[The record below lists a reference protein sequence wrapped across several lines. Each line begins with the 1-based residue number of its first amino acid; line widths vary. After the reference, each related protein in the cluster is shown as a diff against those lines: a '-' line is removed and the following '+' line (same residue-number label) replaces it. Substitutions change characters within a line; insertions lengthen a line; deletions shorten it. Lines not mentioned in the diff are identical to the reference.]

1 MLTKTMGLYMVQ
13 RKFTCRDGPGVD
25 SHGGCMG
32 AYGQCSLDTQWLL
45 SDGLILAKASL
56 GWQIFWPRAL
66 RLCHDVA
73 LLSVRHS
80 TADGIL
86 SFSWFLTLSTSAAWN
101 GNMWWFATKIL
112 LPSCLPSLHFSAFSP
127 CVLLKLNELPLKNQK
142 APSWLT
148 AAP

>member
-1 MLTKTMGLYMVQ
+1 
-13 RKFTCRDGPGVD
+13 
-25 SHGGCMG
+25 MG

-73 LLSVRHS
+73 LLSVRHCA
-80 TADGIL
+80 ADGIL

-112 LPSCLPSLHFSAFSP
+112 LPPACQVCIFQLFLPVSSKIKWITAKKPESTL
-127 CVLLKLNELPLKNQK
+127 
-142 APSWLT
+142 WLT
-148 AAP
+148 AAPLTLVIERIANFLWLSTEWC